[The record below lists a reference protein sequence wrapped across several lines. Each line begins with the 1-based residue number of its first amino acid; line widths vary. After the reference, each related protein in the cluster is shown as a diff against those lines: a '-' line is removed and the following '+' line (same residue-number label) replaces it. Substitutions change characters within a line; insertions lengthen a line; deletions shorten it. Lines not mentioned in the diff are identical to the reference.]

1 MRTDSKIHAM
11 KFSNVRLILSGF
23 LFVLLSFVHNAS
35 AQGLYTARGYWEEAT
50 KETYRSIKQKQSNRE
65 PLTDDERA
73 YVDDFETY
81 LRNYWLRLSDEEKNK
96 YEQMKAAWDR
106 ELLGPVPSIAPSST
120 GEYDWR
126 GRDRAINV
134 LYGAYYGATLLALIE
149 PESGAAAGIPLITG
163 GLWVLGPF
171 INPKKYENIDQ
182 SVIRASNTGKFLGL
196 INGAALGLAIGGEGE
211 DAWKI
216 PLVLSSVGSIG
227 MGEWGFQ
234 MQKKQRLSEGHIEMF
249 RHYGILGPWLGFAAS
264 FGLGSENAH
273 VYGVSVLAGSAAGLA
288 IGHRQAQKYP
298 YTKGDV
304 DNISALTLSTTG
316 LSLAVV
322 AETLDE
328 DASNALIFVPAAVSV
343 LGTIWGQKS
352 VKGVYLSNRQ
362 GSTIGF
368 SALGAGVVGLGFA
381 ALFQTDSPGVFIG
394 LPSAMALATQ
404 QILFSKFKRENQSRN
419 LSFGADRDLPYRLS
433 FDLTPENYLLNKRI
447 PATGYLHGTTPHV
460 SNPLATVRLS
470 FW

>member
-1 MRTDSKIHAM
+1 MRKVSKNHAM
-11 KFSNVRLILSGF
+11 KFSDFQLILSGF
-23 LFVLLSFVHNAS
+23 LLVMLSFVHNAS
-35 AQGLYTARGYWEEAT
+35 AQGLYTARGYWEETT
-50 KETYRSIKQKQSNRE
+50 KETYRVMKQKQSNRE
-65 PLTDDERA
+65 PLSDDERS

-96 YEQMKAAWDR
+96 YGQMKATWDR
-106 ELLGPVPSIAPSST
+106 ELLGPIPSTATSST

-196 INGAALGLAIGGEGE
+196 INGGALGLAIGGEGE

-216 PLVLSSVGSIG
+216 PLVLSSIGSIG

-249 RHYGILGPWLGFAAS
+249 RHYGILGPWLGLATTAA
-264 FGLGSENAH
+264 LGSENAQ
-273 VYGVSVLAGSAAGLA
+273 VYGASVLAGSAAGLI

-298 YTKGDV
+298 YTKGDL
-304 DNISALTLSTTG
+304 DNVSTLTVAATG

-328 DASNALIFVPAAVSV
+328 DPSSAVILIPAAASV
-343 LGTIWGQKS
+343 LGTIWGQKA

-368 SALGAGVVGLGFA
+368 SALGASVVGIGLA
-381 ALFQTDSPGVFIG
+381 ALFETGSPGLAIG

-404 QILFSKFKRENQSRN
+404 QILFSKYKKENRSRD
-419 LSFGADRDLPYRLS
+419 LSLGADRDLPYRLS
-433 FDLTPENYLLNKRI
+433 FNLTPENYLINKRI

-470 FW
+470 F